1 MAFTYTTLK
10 QAILDY
16 VESDEQSLID
26 NLPTIV
32 QQVEERIL
40 KQVQLPVF
48 IKNSLGNTTAGNKYL
63 ALPSDF
69 LTPYSVAIDSGVD
82 GYEYLLLKNSS
93 FIRQVY
99 PLDSVQAAPK
109 YYATFDV
116 ANLLIGPTP
125 DQNYAVE
132 LHYFYRP
139 DSIVTA
145 ETSWLGD
152 NAPNA
157 MLYGCLLEAYTYL
170 KGDADLMG
178 TYAQQF
184 QDAMIKLEEFG
195 EGYGTTDNYRGGQ
208 VRKPRA

>member
-40 KQVQLPVF
+40 KKVQLPVF
-48 IKNSLGNTTAGNKYL
+48 IKNSLGNCTIGNKYL

-69 LTPYSVAIDSGVD
+69 LTPYSVAVDTGAD
-82 GYEYLLLKNSS
+82 GYEHLLLKTPN
-93 FIRQVY
+93 FIREVY
-99 PLDSVQAAPK
+99 PSAAVQDLPK
-109 YYATFDV
+109 YYAAFDV
-116 ANLLIGPTP
+116 SNLIFGPTP
-125 DQNYAVE
+125 DQNYPVE

-139 DSIVTA
+139 DSIVVS
-145 ETSWLGD
+145 ETSWLGT

-157 MLYGCLLEAYTYL
+157 MLYGCLVEGYTYL

-178 TYAQQF
+178 VYMQQF
-184 QDAMIKLEEFG
+184 QEAMVRLEEFG

-208 VRKPRA
+208 VRKPRS